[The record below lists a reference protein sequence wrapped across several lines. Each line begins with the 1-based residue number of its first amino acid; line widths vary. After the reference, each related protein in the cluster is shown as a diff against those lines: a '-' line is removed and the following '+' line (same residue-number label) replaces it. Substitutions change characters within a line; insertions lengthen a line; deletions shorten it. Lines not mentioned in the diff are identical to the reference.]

1 MWDHACVGPDPA
13 IAVSFQN
20 SSVVRAAALN
30 SVSKHTLLDLPRPVH
45 MANNVLYAA
54 TAAVACVAQGVWSVQ
69 RGAQEGSHRQTH
81 CGQQG
86 QRTRIH
92 HTQPAGK
99 WGVCMDGW
107 LAGFATGLHP
117 SFSCTLASPLQDI
130 SPNLVIVLLE
140 CMHLIRSPQA
150 QALCI
155 WCLS

>member
-1 MWDHACVGPDPA
+1 
-13 IAVSFQN
+13 
-20 SSVVRAAALN
+20 
-30 SVSKHTLLDLPRPVH
+30 

-130 SPNLVIVLLE
+130 SPQSCHSVAGMYAPHTQPTGTGSLHMVPVVIEFSPLRRQTLHEAHWAGSAASGGAAAFNLTWLQME
-140 CMHLIRSPQA
+140 HHPQ
-150 QALCI
+150 
-155 WCLS
+155 